1 MAAVATAAK
10 LETTTAATIFHS
22 IFNKI

>member
-10 LETTTAATIFHS
+10 LETTTPVTIFHS
-22 IFNKI
+22 IFNTI